1 VSEAETEAEAAAEAP
16 AEVAPGPETTTQY
29 LARSFCADQGYV
41 LGTVAEA
48 APLVAASTIVLT
60 KGDGINFSVLCLVDR
75 ERDPAASFGLA
86 LADVALAGEACA
98 RYTGTVSGQK
108 VPVQIQIWEVGHGAP
123 DMARLETLS
132 RRWPGKAHVGVQA
145 FGVDVDTGKVRST
158 APSNGL
164 FAGRRYVEK
173 LLAAPRR
180 SFAELAAASVRTPA
194 SEIRGVPVV
203 TIGLLA
209 LLALLF
215 AAEIV
220 FGTRP
225 TTGFLE
231 PDITTL
237 VAMGGVSKTLVQ
249 DGEWWRFFTCAF
261 LHGSLIH
268 LVLNGVALLLAGV
281 VLESVLGRAWLLA
294 LFTIGAL
301 GGSAMSYL
309 VNDANVVSV
318 GASGAIMGLLAAA
331 FVATMRLPE
340 HGGRTGMQMM
350 LARVLIPSLLP
361 LAFHGEGGGS
371 VDYGAHFGGAIVG
384 GLAGVLLLVTWAP
397 GSLHPR
403 FGGVARGLVVAGA
416 AFFALGFFQVHA
428 KYPRWADEAKSA
440 DLVDQM
446 APQQQLEALSDAE
459 LGERIADLT
468 KQYPRDPRLHYILAA
483 KLAKEEHLDEAA
495 AELRLALADPD
506 VLKRVYK
513 PELEVAIRA
522 MLAEILVYQ
531 KKPDEAAA
539 AAAPACTLGEGG
551 KVPPDLERLSLCP
564 GGTGSTP
571 STH

>member
-1 VSEAETEAEAAAEAP
+1 MV
-16 AEVAPGPETTTQY
+16 
-29 LARSFCADQGYV
+29 
-41 LGTVAEA
+41 
-48 APLVAASTIVLT
+48 
-60 KGDGINFSVLCLVDR
+60 
-75 ERDPAASFGLA
+75 
-86 LADVALAGEACA
+86 
-98 RYTGTVSGQK
+98 
-108 VPVQIQIWEVGHGAP
+108 
-123 DMARLETLS
+123 RLETLG
-132 RRWPGKAHVGVQA
+132 RRWPGKAHVTVQA

-180 SFAELAAASVRTPA
+180 SFAQLAAASVRPTPSA
-194 SEIRGVPVV
+194 IRGVPVV

-209 LLALLF
+209 LLALCF
-215 AAEIV
+215 AAEIL

-249 DGEWWRFFTCAF
+249 EGEWWRFFTCAF

-268 LVLNGVALLLAGV
+268 LVLNGVALLLAGI

-331 FVATMRLPE
+331 FVATMRLPAD
-340 HGGRTGMQMM
+340 GGRTGMQVM
-350 LARVLIPSLLP
+350 LVRVLVPSLLP

-384 GLAGVLLLVTWAP
+384 GLAGVVLLVTWAP
-397 GSLHPR
+397 GSPQPR
-403 FGGVARGLVVAGA
+403 FGGVARALVLAGA
-416 AFFALGFFQVHA
+416 AAFALGFFEVHA
-428 KYPRWADEAKSA
+428 KYPRWAEEGKLA
-440 DLVDQM
+440 DLAEQM
-446 APQQQLEALSDAE
+446 APQDQLEALSEAE
-459 LGERIADLT
+459 LRERVDGLV
-468 KQYPRDPRLHYILAA
+468 KQYPRDPRLRYILAA
-483 KLAKEEHLDEAA
+483 KLAKDEHLDEAA
-495 AELRLALADPD
+495 AELRVALGEKA
-506 VLKRVYK
+506 VLERVYK

-531 KKPDEAAA
+531 KHPDEAAA
-539 AAAPACTLGEGG
+539 VAAPACKMGEGG

-564 GGTGSTP
+564 GA
-571 STH
+571 HKAR